1 MQDVAQKEMKLL
13 SRINEK
19 LNNLKE
25 KAKPDFDITDTED
38 EDMSN
43 DNKQN
48 IIYYIELPNKRADC
62 NKRVSNEEM
71 EDFFRLLHEK

>member
-1 MQDVAQKEMKLL
+1 MSNQASEFEKLQGNLQNGAKSKSKHRSSGMHDVAQKEMKLL

-43 DNKQN
+43 DNKWN
-48 IIYYIELPNKRADC
+48 II
-62 NKRVSNEEM
+62 
-71 EDFFRLLHEK
+71 

>member
-19 LNNLKE
+19 LINLKE

-43 DNKQN
+43 DNK
-48 IIYYIELPNKRADC
+48 
-62 NKRVSNEEM
+62 
-71 EDFFRLLHEK
+71 

>member
-1 MQDVAQKEMKLL
+1 MHDVAQKEMKLL

-19 LNNLKE
+19 LINLKE

-48 IIYYIELPNKRADC
+48 IIYYIELPNKRADW
-62 NKRVSNEEM
+62 NK
-71 EDFFRLLHEK
+71 

>member
-1 MQDVAQKEMKLL
+1 MSNQASEFEKLQGNQQNGAKSKSKHRSSGLHDVAQKEMKLL

-43 DNKQN
+43 DNK
-48 IIYYIELPNKRADC
+48 
-62 NKRVSNEEM
+62 
-71 EDFFRLLHEK
+71 

>member
-1 MQDVAQKEMKLL
+1 MHDVAQKEMKLL

-43 DNKQN
+43 DNK
-48 IIYYIELPNKRADC
+48 
-62 NKRVSNEEM
+62 
-71 EDFFRLLHEK
+71 

>member
-1 MQDVAQKEMKLL
+1 MSNQASEFEKLQGNQQNGAKSKPKHRSSDVAQKEMKLL

-43 DNKQN
+43 DNK
-48 IIYYIELPNKRADC
+48 
-62 NKRVSNEEM
+62 
-71 EDFFRLLHEK
+71 